1 MEELIRLT
9 RENNQLL
16 KDNNRMLKDI
26 INAIN
31 IWLAHHQEENV
42 DDFNRNVV
50 ANLVSSFMTGK

>member
-16 KDNNRMLKDI
+16 KDNNRMLKDV

-31 IWLAHHQEENV
+31 IWLAHNQDENAN
-42 DDFNRNVV
+42 DFDRNVV